1 MDGGFRFFDACE
13 LAGGLALF
21 LYGMGLA
28 VEGLRRVAGHGL
40 RRLLTLLTGRPALGA
55 VAGAAV
61 TVGLQSSSAT
71 TVMLVGLA
79 EVGVVTLR
87 QSVGVI
93 VGAAVGTTL
102 TVQILAFDVARYG
115 LLALVVGLLVQA
127 VGRRESHRAFG
138 RLLLGFGF
146 VFYGM
151 HLMKSGAA
159 PLAADAGF
167 AAALQDVAD
176 HPLLG
181 VLAAALF
188 TTVVQSS
195 AATLAVAM
203 AITAGAAGGDAL
215 AAART
220 AVPLVIGANIGT
232 CATALL
238 ASASTSRRGKQVA
251 AAHLAIKL
259 IGAAVVLA
267 LLAPYARAVTAGT
280 QWLSGEATPARL
292 IANAHTLFALVAAA
306 VVLPVAGR
314 LARGIARLL
323 PAETGAEFSALGEG
337 LRQEWL
343 QTPPRA
349 LDEAR
354 REAAHCARALREMFR
369 LAGRALFEEDEAAL
383 IAARRGDARVDLSVE
398 AVSDYLLRLDAEALA
413 PAEARRCGALLR
425 VARELEF
432 CGDVISREMAA
443 LVDKFLALGTD
454 LSIEGAAHLRRFWSE
469 VAQGFSPLIS
479 VLETG
484 RRSAADEAAEG
495 DRAVAEAFEALH
507 RGHIERLRKGLA
519 AERRTAEVYLDLALA
534 ARRVHA
540 HLAEAARRSAGEE
553 AAVGGEQSG

>member
-1 MDGGFRFFDACE
+1 MDGGFRFFDACQ

-21 LYGMGLA
+21 LYGMGRA
-28 VEGLRRVAGHGL
+28 VEGLRRSSGHGL

-79 EVGVVTLR
+79 EVGVVTLH

-102 TVQILAFDVARYG
+102 TVQIIAFNVARYG
-115 LLALVVGLLVQA
+115 LVALAVGLLVQA
-127 VGRRESHRAFG
+127 VGRRESHRAAG

-159 PLAADAGF
+159 PLAGDAGF
-167 AAALQDVAD
+167 AAALRGVAPY
-176 HPLLG
+176 PLLG

-188 TTVVQSS
+188 TAVVQSS

-203 AITAGAAGGDAL
+203 AITAEGVGGDAL
-215 AAART
+215 TAART

-232 CATALL
+232 CVTALL
-238 ASASTSRRGKQVA
+238 ASASTSRRGKQIAV
-251 AAHLAIKL
+251 AHLAIKL
-259 IGAAVVLA
+259 IGAAV
-267 LLAPYARAVTAGT
+267 LLPLMAPYARAVTAAT
-280 QWLSGEATPARL
+280 QWISGVAMPARL

-314 LARGIARLL
+314 LARGIARLF
-323 PAETGAEFSALGEG
+323 PAETGAEFSTLGEG
-337 LRQEWL
+337 LRAEWL
-343 QTPPRA
+343 QEPPRA

-354 REAAHCARALREMFR
+354 REAAYCARALREMFHQ
-369 LAGRALFEEDEAAL
+369 AGRALFEEDEGAL

-398 AVSDYLLRLDAEALA
+398 AVTDYLLRLGARALA
-413 PAEARRCGALLR
+413 PAETRRCSALLR

-443 LVDKFLALGTD
+443 LVGKFLSLGTD
-454 LSIEGAAHLRRFWSE
+454 LSIEGAAHLRRFWGE
-469 VAQGFSPLIS
+469 VAQGFSPLIRA
-479 VLETG
+479 LETG
-484 RRSAADEAAEG
+484 RRSDADEAA
-495 DRAVAEAFEALH
+495 DRDRSVAEAFEALH

-519 AERRTAEVYLDLALA
+519 AERRAAEVYPDLALA
-534 ARRVHA
+534 VRRVHA
-540 HLAEAARRSAGEE
+540 HIAEAARRSAAGE
-553 AAVGGEQSG
+553 AIGGGGTG